1 MTPSQ
6 TYVRFPAPV
15 FLALRPR
22 QGPRPRVVAPGDTPQ
37 PEEPQEEEQRIMREF
52 NELPLHLQFDPIRR
66 FLLAYLAPIPAPLV
80 LYGPEDFV
88 AATADTMEDHADRVL
103 ALCGDDPAAVLQPLI
118 DADLPIYW
126 ERPAPPKRV
135 PRAIENWRAK
145 TMLKLMGMDG
155 AAEAAFAGLPEQ
167 ERVVVETAWNQ
178 GAMLL
183 RKSAAVNGVGAA
195 LGLTSAQIDQLF
207 IEAAALVV

>member
-1 MTPSQ
+1 MTPTQ
-6 TYVRFPAPV
+6 TYVRFSAPV
-15 FLALRPR
+15 WLAMRPFT
-22 QGPRPRVVAPGDTPQ
+22 GPRPRVVSPGETLPPPDD
-37 PEEPQEEEQRIMREF
+37 EQRLMREF
-52 NELPLHLQFDPIRR
+52 TELPLHLQFDPVRR
-66 FLLAYLAPIPAPLV
+66 YLLAYLSPIPAPLV

-88 AATADTMEDHADRVL
+88 AATADTMEDHAERVL

-118 DADLPIYW
+118 DGELPIYW
-126 ERPAPPKRV
+126 ERPDPPKRV

-155 AAEAAFAGLPEQ
+155 AAEAAFAALPEQ
-167 ERVVVETAWNQ
+167 ERVVVETAWNA

-195 LGLTSAQIDQLF
+195 LGLSPQQIDQLF